1 MGAKLKFKKKFTK
14 ELLNGLRRNP
24 DVYCG
29 TEYLMSIERIC
40 WKWGITPRTYW
51 NWVNEYTSFRE
62 AHEQGH
68 NDFLVCCQEWVTK
81 EGMKGKHANSILT
94 KYLMGNIGSEMT
106 DKKEVTQTVNENRIQ
121 KIEIEVIQPKSQLEH
136 KEPIDITAEVKES
149 NVVEIIPSKLSS

>member
-1 MGAKLKFKKKFTK
+1 MGARTKYKKKYAK
-14 ELLNGLRRNP
+14 ELLDGLRRSP

-40 WKWGITPRTYW
+40 WRWKITPKTYW
-51 NWVNEYTSFRE
+51 NWVNEFTSFRE

-68 NDFLVCCQEWVTK
+68 NDFIVCCQEWVTK

-106 DKKEVTQTVNENRIQ
+106 DKKEVTTTIDEKRIH
-121 KIEIEVIQPKSQLEH
+121 KIEIEVIQPRTQIEQ
-136 KEPIDITAEVKES
+136 KEVIDVTEEIEN
-149 NVVEIIPSKLSS
+149 NVVKIISPQLSS